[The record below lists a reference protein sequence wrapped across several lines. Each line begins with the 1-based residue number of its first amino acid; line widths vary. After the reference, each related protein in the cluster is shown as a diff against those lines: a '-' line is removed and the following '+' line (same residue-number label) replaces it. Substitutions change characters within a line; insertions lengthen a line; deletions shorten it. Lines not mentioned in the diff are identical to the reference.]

1 MCLCSELQNLHTKD
15 SDDDQ
20 ALLGHVEKILTLVYD
35 LVASKHL
42 TAQLPFTLKRRK
54 SSSTDAEK
62 RTAKIFTYNPNEY
75 NINVLLKNN
84 WKKWEEEPSSFWI
97 QLQGHQSFKPNNPLH
112 LIIFACLQLEQTDA
126 HSRILRRFY
135 TLVLYRLRDS
145 QPVNEDAESIAQLL
159 HDFLHPDQSGSQET
173 LQALVDSV
181 AGLIQAGS
189 RYHNIAERLGVGSLF
204 LLGEDI
210 ARTTWERWLP
220 KEGKLFEQ
228 AMDHLTAKGIVESGK
243 AYEPLALKAI
253 AHLVDHLPGPAWV
266 VEDVPA
272 TQRPS
277 KRSCP
282 PSEPNAKRQRG
293 ADLRKLD
300 LTQVSCGET
309 QNTFP
314 SHNAKS
320 PRDKSTTAA
329 TVDSLCASNDLSSPQ
344 DPIETNGQFR
354 TSQPLGWDQE
364 FAYATTYT
372 QGVCNNAFQQILP
385 IVGQVLPRGGQEPSS
400 LDIGHLDGTEIV
412 GEPEQVH
419 YPNCRVTN
427 GTHLVRSDGSW
438 NTLPNTDFHPLNWD
452 QDWNQILGELGAGR
466 IPLNWDQE
474 FSNLDLTSN
483 TPLEHSACLQ
493 SNGTLC
499 LGSEAT
505 YSNGH
510 GGSDSIEPDRNS
522 DIHVE

>member
-20 ALLGHVEKILTLVYD
+20 VLLVHVEKILALVYEF
-35 LVASKHL
+35 VTRKRL

-54 SSSTDAEK
+54 SLSTNAEK
-62 RTAKIFTYNPNEY
+62 RTAKIFTYDPNEY

-97 QLQGHQSFKPNNPLH
+97 QLHGHQSFKSDNPLH

-126 HSRILRRFY
+126 HTRILRRFY

-145 QPVNEDAESIAQLL
+145 QPMNEDAESIAQLF
-159 HDFLHPDQSGSQET
+159 HDFLHPDQCGGQET

-189 RYHNIAERLGVGSLF
+189 RYHNIAERLGLGSLF

-220 KEGKLFEQ
+220 KEGELFEQ

-253 AHLVDHLPGPAWV
+253 AHLVDHLPEPAWV
-266 VEDVPA
+266 VNGVPA

-293 ADLRKLD
+293 AVLRKRD
-300 LTQVSCGET
+300 LTQDSCSET
-309 QNTFP
+309 QKTPP

-320 PRDKSTTAA
+320 PRDRSTTAT
-329 TVDSLCASNDLSSPQ
+329 TVDSLCASKDLS
-344 DPIETNGQFR
+344 DPVETTGQFR
-354 TSQPLGWDQE
+354 TSQPLGWDHD
-364 FAYATTYT
+364 FTYATTYT
-372 QGVCNNAFQQILP
+372 QGVCNNAVQQILP
-385 IVGQVLPRGGQEPSS
+385 IVGQVLHRGSQEASS
-400 LDIGHLDGTEIV
+400 LGIGHLDGTEIV
-412 GEPEQVH
+412 GEPEQAD
-419 YPNCRVTN
+419 YPDCGVTN
-427 GTHLVRSDGSW
+427 GTQLVRSDGSW

-452 QDWNQILGELGAGR
+452 QDWNQILGELGVGC

-474 FSNLDLTSN
+474 FSNLDLTSSM
-483 TPLEHSACLQ
+483 PLEHSACLP
-493 SNGTLC
+493 SNETLW

-505 YSNGH
+505 YSNVH
-510 GGSDSIEPDRNS
+510 GESDSIEPDRNL

>member
-15 SDDDQ
+15 SGDDQ
-20 ALLGHVEKILTLVYD
+20 ALLVHVEKILALVHEF
-35 LVASKHL
+35 VTRKRL
-42 TAQLPFTLKRRK
+42 TAQLPFILKRRK
-54 SSSTDAEK
+54 SLSTNAEK
-62 RTAKIFTYNPNEY
+62 RTAKIFTYDPNEY

-84 WKKWEEEPSSFWI
+84 SKKWEEEPSSFWI
-97 QLQGHQSFKPNNPLH
+97 QHQGHQSFESDNPLH

-126 HSRILRRFY
+126 HTRILRRFY
-135 TLVLYRLRDS
+135 TLVLYRLRES

-159 HDFLHPDQSGSQET
+159 HDFLHADQCGGHET
-173 LQALVDSV
+173 LQTLVDSV

-204 LLGEDI
+204 LLGEDV

-220 KEGKLFEQ
+220 KEGELFEQ
-228 AMDHLTAKGIVESGK
+228 AMDHLSANGIVESGK

-253 AHLVDHLPGPAWV
+253 AHLVDHLPEPAWV
-266 VEDVPA
+266 VECVPA

-282 PSEPNAKRQRG
+282 PSKPNAKRQRG
-293 ADLRKLD
+293 AVLRKRD
-300 LTQVSCGET
+300 LTQLSCGEASKT
-309 QNTFP
+309 STF
-314 SHNAKS
+314 HNAIS
-320 PRDKSTTAA
+320 PRDRSTTAA
-329 TVDSLCASNDLSSPQ
+329 TVDSHCASNDLS

-354 TSQPLGWDQE
+354 ASQPLGWDHE
-364 FAYATTYT
+364 FTHATTYT
-372 QGVCNNAFQQILP
+372 QGVCKNAFQHILP
-385 IVGQVLPRGGQEPSS
+385 IVGQVLPPGGQEPSC
-400 LDIGHLDGTEIV
+400 LGIGHVDGTEIV
-412 GEPEQVH
+412 REPEQVR
-419 YPNCRVTN
+419 YSNCRVTN
-427 GTHLVRSDGSW
+427 GIQLVQSDGSW
-438 NTLPNTDFHPLNWD
+438 NTPPNTKFYPLNWD

-474 FSNLDLTSN
+474 FSNLDLTSS
-483 TPLEHSACLQ
+483 TPLEHSACLP
-493 SNGTLC
+493 SNEALW

-510 GGSDSIEPDRNS
+510 GESDSIEPDRNL